1 MEVDIETEAE
11 LNLEHEEHG
20 IIDYIDELKVA
31 MAINSFGPLK
41 ASGPDDIKPI
51 VLQML
56 EIGMIK
62 KLTQLYKLIIK
73 SGYTPRKMR
82 EMTVIF
88 LPKIGKSDYSEPK
101 AYRPITLSSFL
112 LKALERV
119 IQWCILERYITKPLA
134 NQHAYTKSLSTETAI
149 SQVYDIIEEAVL
161 NKQKCLAVSLD
172 CSGAFDKIKFTSAV
186 EAMEKFGIPAIIRNW
201 YDRVLKNRIITA
213 NIQGVKK
220 SIKPT
225 KGSPQGGVL
234 SPFIWNM
241 IIDSL
246 LSQFT
251 TEEPV
256 KAVGYADDVILLIKG
271 FDNDTMANMMTTALE
286 RVNSWGVKHGLT
298 FNPAKTIITM
308 FESGTKVKNEPP
320 VYMAGKELKYSNDM
334 KYLGITLNKRL
345 SFTNHLNE
353 KMRKVGYLQNKIN
366 QIIGQEWGLTPARA
380 HWVHTAIIRPK
391 ITYAS
396 IVWAHTLNETQIKKL
411 ESIQRRSLCHITQ
424 PIFKSTPTKGME
436 VLLGIPPLHLHAQEL
451 ALNSRLRTRFLVK
464 SSWTG
469 LTATGKKGHIF
480 ALDRL
485 LERLPEMHQ
494 PSDQIKPQLNWLEKQ
509 EPIDCDITAYTDG
522 SKLEDVG
529 TGCGWALT
537 HEDQIIEEESIPLGE
552 NSTVFQA
559 ELIAIQA
566 VLLMA

>member
-1 MEVDIETEAE
+1 
-11 LNLEHEEHG
+11 
-20 IIDYIDELKVA
+20 

-62 KLTQLYKLIIK
+62 KITQLYKLIIK
-73 SGYTPRKMR
+73 SGYTPHKMR

-119 IQWCILERYITKPLA
+119 IQWCILEKYITKPLA
-134 NQHAYTKSLSTETAI
+134 NQHAYTKGLSTETAI
-149 SQVYDIIEEAVL
+149 SQVYDIIEGAVL

-201 YDRVLKNRIITA
+201 YDSVLKNRIITA
-213 NIQGVKK
+213 DIQGVKK

-246 LSQFT
+246 LSQFKQGT
-251 TEEPV
+251 V
-256 KAVGYADDVILLIKG
+256 RAVGYADDVILLIRG
-271 FDNDTMANMMTTALE
+271 FDCQLMANMMTEALE
-286 RVNSWGVKHGLT
+286 LVYGWGISHGLT
-298 FNPAKTIITM
+298 FNPAKTVITM
-308 FESGTKVKNEPP
+308 FESGTKFKNEPA
-320 VYMAGKELKYSNDM
+320 VYMAGKELTYSNNM

-353 KMRKVGYLQNKIN
+353 RMRKVGYLQNKIN
-366 QIIGQEWGLTPARA
+366 HIIGQEWGLTPARA
-380 HWVHTAIIRPK
+380 YWVHTAIIRPK

-396 IVWAHTLNETQIKKL
+396 IVWANALKKTQIEKL
-411 ESIQRRSLCHITQ
+411 ERVQRRSLCHILQ
-424 PIFKSTPTKGME
+424 PTFKSTPTKGME
-436 VLLGIPPLHLHAQEL
+436 AILGIPPLDYMP
-451 ALNSRLRTRFLVK
+451 K
-464 SSWTG
+464 SW
-469 LTATGKKGHIF
+469 H
-480 ALDRL
+480 
-485 LERLPEMHQ
+485 
-494 PSDQIKPQLNWLEKQ
+494 
-509 EPIDCDITAYTDG
+509 
-522 SKLEDVG
+522 
-529 TGCGWALT
+529 
-537 HEDQIIEEESIPLGE
+537 
-552 NSTVFQA
+552 
-559 ELIAIQA
+559 
-566 VLLMA
+566 